1 MRSLQQ
7 QERQPHPG
15 GTDRRFAERWGDFYM
30 KHCCRNCHF
39 LKKDTSAYGTQSW
52 DKEDRDYMSAKRSQR
67 QRIPRPGFLRKTV
80 AAFKISKV
88 GCHKGEWERPYD
100 ELANGFSRQSLKDE
114 ILKKRERTGK
124 CNFGEYHAGMTFPD
138 AEDIF
143 RVSRDIRHQESTLL
157 WQKFAAI
164 FAFLAFFATLISI
177 YLQILEQSSA
187 P

>member
-1 MRSLQQ
+1 
-7 QERQPHPG
+7 
-15 GTDRRFAERWGDFYM
+15 M

-52 DKEDRDYMSAKRSQR
+52 DKEDRDLCRPKGHRGNIYLTGIPEENRS
-67 QRIPRPGFLRKTV
+67 
-80 AAFKISKV
+80 AFKIYKV

-124 CNFGEYHAGMTFPD
+124 CNFGEYHTEMTFPD
-138 AEDIF
+138 AEDLS
-143 RVSRDIRHQESTLL
+143 RVRHDDRHQKRVLF
-157 WQKFAAI
+157 WQILTAGVAVFAAVVS
-164 FAFLAFFATLISI
+164 LIAI
-177 YLQILEQSSA
+177 GLQISGQGSA